1 MYLYVCI
8 YISYT
13 YTLHIFM
20 RIIHVCVI
28 HVYTCTILY
37 IQSTYILHIYIYIGV
52 FLAYKYKCINHAHIH
67 RGIGVGSCLSF
78 EEIVIGVFRVYTCPH
93 IWYTNTIHIHIQSG
107 GWARVLPVFW
117 GEWDWCLSSV
127 HVSIY
132 LLHESGLCTHTKG
145 RLSWGLACFL
155 RRLWLVV
162 SLCTHIHTRHTSCTH
177 IHTSGRW
184 GGDLACFLRRLWL
197 VSFLCIESSS
207 SVTIMNV
214 KNPQNSVAL

>member
-1 MYLYVCI
+1 MFIWLHILIRMYIHIIYVYTINRWDFMYLYVCI

-93 IWYTNTIHIHIQSG
+93 I
-107 GWARVLPVFW
+107 
-117 GEWDWCLSSV
+117 
-127 HVSIY
+127 
-132 LLHESGLCTHTKG
+132 
-145 RLSWGLACFL
+145 
-155 RRLWLVV
+155 
-162 SLCTHIHTRHTSCTH
+162 
-177 IHTSGRW
+177 
-184 GGDLACFLRRLWL
+184 
-197 VSFLCIESSS
+197 
-207 SVTIMNV
+207 
-214 KNPQNSVAL
+214 